1 MKRKIKI
8 DNLFTQDKLAIFG
21 RDWISTAMD
30 LDKYENQLIS
40 LIVDDPVD
48 FEIELE
54 VEECVVDVMLRV
66 RQQFYIP
73 VQMEIILENDTTYI
87 KLNRLADP
95 IYQ

>member
-8 DNLFTQDKLAIFG
+8 DNLFTQDTLAIFG

-54 VEECVVDVMLRV
+54 VEEYVSDVMLRV
-66 RQQFYIP
+66 SQQFYIP

-87 KLNRLADP
+87 ELNRLADS
-95 IYQ
+95 IY